1 MKFKL
6 LINIWKDFPF
16 LAEKLKL
23 NQQRN
28 KTKLKL
34 AILKDWLYQSLDY
47 GEAMKQLLSW
57 TAGWEYDLLY
67 ISLKINLT
75 YIKIKDDYQLS
86 HSVLWKQAYRN

>member
-1 MKFKL
+1 MKRFSFSL
-6 LINIWKDFPF
+6 QS
-16 LAEKLKL
+16 EKLKL

-28 KTKLKL
+28 RHIKL
-34 AILKDWLYQSLDY
+34 ANLKKDWLYQSLDY

-67 ISLKINLT
+67 IFLKINLT